1 MRPKEQFLQQ
11 HLPRPP
17 TFNFKQLFI
26 LQTFAEHLLRAGQCS
41 GPGPGSRRFKL
52 CKPHAVSVLYS
63 SSFSPACCVSGPHKK
78 TQTWP
83 PPSKSDG
90 KRAEWSKEKK
100 GGRAEERQAK
110 AMRAHWRPCTACRV
124 GRAQWAPGEGASGRK
139 SCACRADE
147 AGEKGKKYG
156 PGRRHQVDLRCMR
169 PGERQGCGPCWT
181 GLGLGVEGAELLR
194 GVRGG
199 GRMLGHQPGPEE
211 SHWTC
216 VCPKGG
222 CRDFRREEMGLDLS
236 GDVEV
241 CHPLLGKSEARRKV
255 LVP

>member
-26 LQTFAEHLLRAGQCS
+26 LQTFAEHLLHAGQCS

-52 CKPHAVSVLYS
+52 CKPHAVSVLYL
-63 SSFSPACCVSGPHKK
+63 SSFSPACCVPGSRKK

-90 KRAEWSKEKK
+90 KRAGWSKEKK

-139 SCACRADE
+139 SCACRADG
-147 AGEKGKKYG
+147 AREKGKKAL
-156 PGRRHQVDLRCMR
+156 D
-169 PGERQGCGPCWT
+169 
-181 GLGLGVEGAELLR
+181 
-194 GVRGG
+194 GG
-199 GRMLGHQPGPEE
+199 TR
-211 SHWTC
+211 
-216 VCPKGG
+216 
-222 CRDFRREEMGLDLS
+222 
-236 GDVEV
+236 
-241 CHPLLGKSEARRKV
+241 
-255 LVP
+255 